1 MDKKRQFFFIIENM
15 QMYAKEEIEVADLIS
30 RIMVVLKNH
39 PELMVEFG
47 IFLPPCVTIKLHP
60 ELVD

>member
-1 MDKKRQFFFIIENM
+1 M